1 MDASEPGWQEI
12 ISVPA
17 FARATAKS
25 RTCTD
30 AMYRV

>member
-1 MDASEPGWQEI
+1 MDASEPGSHEI
-12 ISVPA
+12 NSVPA

-30 AMYRV
+30 AMCRV